1 MVTTLTVDCFGA
13 KHFATN
19 YGAVD
24 LAPSLG
30 SYIWASRVAVSE
42 ATTTTNTNT
51 TTDETRPSS
60 ILT

>member
-42 ATTTTNTNT
+42 ATTTTNT

>member
-30 SYIWASRVAVSE
+30 SYIWASRVAVMLQP
-42 ATTTTNTNT
+42 T
-51 TTDETRPSS
+51 TTDRLDLD
-60 ILT
+60 IVVH